1 MKMKARAEETAL
13 ENERIVET
21 RRKEMERK
29 NRERVIAMEEK
40 RVRKLE
46 ENRIISE

>member
-13 ENERIVET
+13 ENERIVEA

-40 RVRKLE
+40 RLRKLE

>member
-13 ENERIVET
+13 ENERAVEA

-40 RVRKLE
+40 RLRKLE
-46 ENRIISE
+46 ENRMLS